1 MTLLPFHRVTSLKKF
16 FKKNYEKIGI
26 IGGGVIGICI
36 AIALQKNGFQVCVF
50 DKGKCFSETSSK
62 SSKLLHGGIRY
73 LENFEFSLVLN
84 ALYER
89 KKWLDDFPNEVNKI
103 KKFIP
108 IYSNQ
113 GRNGPYIY
121 VGAKIYDFLSFGK
134 SMGKSGFVSKKEF
147 LKLFPEIKSKG
158 LKHIV
163 FYHDLLMN
171 DLDISQKLLNECK
184 ELGVKIFEDSKV
196 TFFSKSGF
204 LSTKHKEYFFD
215 QIINCAGPWSKS
227 ISKDFSYDFQFKL
240 VRGSHLILN
249 KHIKHPLLLQSYD
262 DRRVVFLLPYEGKS
276 ILGTTEC
283 EVETPDENSISLI
296 EKDYLIKCYNDY
308 FDNKITN
315 RDIINTYSGTR
326 VIVDGSSSI
335 NALSREHTFYINDNV
350 ITVVG
355 GKWTSSRSIA
365 DEVLKKVLKNAG

>member
-1 MTLLPFHRVTSLKKF
+1 MK
-16 FKKNYEKIGI
+16 KIGI
-26 IGGGVIGICI
+26 IGGGVIGICT
-36 AIALQKNGFQVCVF
+36 AIALQKNGFQVSVF
-50 DKGKCFSETSSK
+50 DKGKCFAETSSK

-84 ALYER
+84 ALNER
-89 KKWLDDFPNEVNKI
+89 KKWLDEFPNEVKKI

-113 GRNGPYIY
+113 SRNGLYIY

-147 LKLFPEIKSKG
+147 LKFFPEIKSKG

-163 FYHDLLMN
+163 YYHDLLMN
-171 DLDISQKLLNECK
+171 DSDISKKLFNECK
-184 ELGVKIFEDSKV
+184 QLGVKIFEHSEV
-196 TFFSKSGF
+196 TFFSKSGS
-204 LSTKHKEYFFD
+204 LSTKYNQYSFD
-215 QIINCAGPWSKS
+215 QIVNSAGPWSKS
-227 ISKDFSYDFQFKL
+227 IAKDFSYNFEFKL

-249 KHIKHPLLLQSYD
+249 KHINHPLLLQSNED
-262 DRRVVFLLPYEGKS
+262 KRVVFLLPYKGKS

-308 FDNKITN
+308 FVNKITD

-326 VIVDGSSSI
+326 VVGDGSSSI
-335 NALSREHTFYINDNV
+335 NALSREHTIYINDNV
-350 ITVVG
+350 ITIVG

-365 DEVLKKVLKNAG
+365 DEVLKNVLKNAG